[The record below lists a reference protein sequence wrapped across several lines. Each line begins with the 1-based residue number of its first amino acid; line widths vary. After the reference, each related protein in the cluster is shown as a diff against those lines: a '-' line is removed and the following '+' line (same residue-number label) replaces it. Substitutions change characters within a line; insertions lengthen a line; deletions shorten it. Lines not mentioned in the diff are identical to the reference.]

1 MLKSDSVMGRFGVY
15 PILKEIKKADQLI
28 PEDQT
33 QSSMN
38 LFTQALFRTAKKLDI
53 PFVTANMVGK
63 PYQVVSIR
71 SFGLVPRASRA
82 MINPRIVWASP
93 EEQLVE
99 ETFILEP
106 GVKVIRS
113 RPQKIKVEYKNRH
126 KETKLEEYSG
136 RFAAYIMQAIEVF
149 YTIPLTASIPAPSEV
164 AARLKSKYG
173 DKYEG

>member
-1 MLKSDSVMGRFGVY
+1 MLKSDSVMSRLGVY
-15 PILKEIKKADQLI
+15 PILTEIKKADQLI

-38 LFTQALFRTAKKLDI
+38 LFTQALFRTAKKNKL

-63 PYQVVSIR
+63 PYQVVSLQ
-71 SFGLVPRASRA
+71 SFGLVPRKSRA
-82 MINPRIVWASP
+82 MINPKIVWVSP
-93 EEQLVE
+93 EAQLVE

-113 RPQKIKVEYKNRH
+113 RPQKIKVEYLNRH
-126 KETKLEEYSG
+126 KELKLEEYSG

-149 YTIPLTASIPAPSEV
+149 YTIPLEANIPTPSEV
-164 AARLKSKYG
+164 AARLKAKYG
-173 DKYEG
+173 DKYGS